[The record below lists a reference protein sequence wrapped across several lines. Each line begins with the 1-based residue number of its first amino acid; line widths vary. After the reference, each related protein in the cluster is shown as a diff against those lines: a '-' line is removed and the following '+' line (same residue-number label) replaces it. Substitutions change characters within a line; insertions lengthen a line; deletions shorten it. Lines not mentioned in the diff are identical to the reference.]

1 MYIFTFIFEFIWLF
15 VALIAT
21 IVYSSSSL
29 DDRKYDY
36 AFLTTILVLACA
48 FIQFRDVEFLSM
60 FKSNL
65 ELIALSFVGFFFIGL
80 CVSIIRWISFNKK
93 LSDNLQKLF
102 NKYKDKHSK
111 KVPAVLDDQSELY
124 IETSAYREILKF
136 TFTDKHSLGLDN
148 IDVDSYRIA
157 ELYLNNSSSEWTS
170 DLKLHFTTAR
180 NILNKILPPS
190 FNACKNNII
199 FDIMFWPYLMLNF
212 VCYDIFRICSEI
224 VSNACSGIY
233 NYIARKIYKGI

>member
-21 IVYSSSSL
+21 IIYSSSSL
-29 DDRKYDY
+29 DDRKYDF
-36 AFLTTILVLACA
+36 AFLTTALVLVCA

-102 NKYKDKHSK
+102 NEYKNKHSK

-124 IETSAYREILKF
+124 TKTAAYREILKF
-136 TFTDKHSLGLDN
+136 TYTDKCILGLDK
-148 IDVDSYRIA
+148 IDFDSYIA
-157 ELYLNNSSSEWTS
+157 ESYLNNSSNEWTI
-170 DLKLHFTTAR
+170 DLNLHYIAACDVLRKL
-180 NILNKILPPS
+180 LPPS
-190 FNACKNNII
+190 FKTCKNNIC
-199 FDIMFWPYLMLNF
+199 FDIMFWPYLMINF

-224 VSNACSGIY
+224 ISNACSGIY